1 MNILSGFTFAGQ
13 LSAQAGIY
21 LDTPTRELK
30 PAVKTNEYTIPGRDG
45 TLDYGGET
53 YEKVSITVPI
63 AYKATKTES
72 LRDIAR
78 NLAMFFSKRG
88 DLVFDD
94 EPDKAYRDAKVIS
107 APTITEIINIGSA
120 TIVFEAQ
127 PFLQS
132 LDYHQQDAQ
141 GVSLPHDEQV
151 VSNGTVETP
160 CLIYITAQS
169 TITGLTITK
178 TARK

>member
-1 MNILSGFTFAGQ
+1 MSILSGFTFAGQ
-13 LSAQAGIY
+13 LSAQVGIY

-30 PAVKTNEYTIPGRDG
+30 PAVRTNEYIIPGRDG

-53 YEKVSITVPI
+53 YEKISITVPI
-63 AYKATKTES
+63 AYKSTKTET

-78 NLAMFFSKRG
+78 NLAMFFAQRG

-94 EPDKAYRDAKVIS
+94 EPDKAYRDAKVVS

-120 TIVFEAQ
+120 TVVFEAQ

-132 LDYHQQDAQ
+132 LDYHQQDAH
-141 GVSLPHDEQV
+141 GVLLPHSEQV

-160 CLIYITAQS
+160 CLIYVTARS
-169 TITGLTITK
+169 IISGLSITK
-178 TARK
+178 IAEK

>member
-1 MNILSGFTFAGQ
+1 MSILTGFTFAGQ
-13 LSAQAGIY
+13 LSAQFGIF

-30 PAVKTNEYTIPGRDG
+30 PATRVTEYTIPGRDG
-45 TLDYGGET
+45 TVDYGGDT
-53 YEKVSITVPI
+53 YEKVNISVPI
-63 AYKATKTES
+63 AYKATETDS

-78 NLAMFFSKRG
+78 SLAMFFSKCG

-94 EPDKAYRDAKVIS
+94 EPDKAYRDAKVVS

-120 TIVFEAQ
+120 TITFEAQ

-132 LDYHQQDAQ
+132 LEYHQQDAAE
-141 GVSLPHDEQV
+141 VTLPHTELV

-160 CLIYITAQS
+160 CLIYITARS
-169 TITGLTITK
+169 IISGLSITK
-178 TARK
+178 IAEK